1 MGGSPSSL
9 HRRFE
14 NLRSTTAK
22 QLNRNERVAAD
33 VAKSVAIAV
42 LVDRDK
48 SWLMLLNRL
57 DRLEKRLAELEGK

>member
-1 MGGSPSSL
+1 MPSPTTPL
-9 HRRFE
+9 ARKFE
-14 NLRSTTAK
+14 TLRSTTAK